1 LTRIYVIIFRNLQ
14 ILISGVKKC
23 DLQLNEDQLKDVSV
37 VLEECGSE
45 VEDDD
50 VLKEYKDKIFM
61 LMMPGEKW
69 HDVKEDDKQLNNS
82 AAELENTL
90 ANTPVVDLISFC
102 V

>member
-1 LTRIYVIIFRNLQ
+1 MTRIYIIIFRNLQ
-14 ILISGVKKC
+14 ILISLVKKC

-37 VLEECGSE
+37 ALEECGSE

-61 LMMPGEKW
+61 LLMPGEKW
-69 HDVKEDDKQLNNS
+69 HGVKEDDKQLHNS
-82 AAELENTL
+82 AAEIENTL